1 MNPIRLP
8 DAVSMLR
15 QLSDGP
21 TAEIRQARHGAT
33 ITISGTKTFCQVL
46 APPPPGTGHAETID
60 PFIVDAAELARAA
73 EAVGIHGG
81 TLGGG
86 RPLTV
91 VRVSPDV
98 VGVIG
103 PAGTPQ
109 TITTSKGPP
118 PGETVADAVQGEAA
132 SGMTRAVA
140 VVETDYLRRLG
151 EVCIAS
157 GITAVEITFAPR
169 WNAILAEARLA
180 DGCEVAFGA
189 VGINGEKVIVGNRE
203 PMPEAHAAKP
213 TSPMVFTVAGPK
225 SRAKPAARPAKPE
238 RLSFE
243 DDLPF

>member
-8 DAVSMLR
+8 AAVAVLP
-15 QLSDGP
+15 QLSDGS

-33 ITISGTKTFCQVL
+33 ITISGPKTFCQVF
-46 APPPPGTGHAETID
+46 APPPPGAGDAATVD
-60 PFIVDAAELARAA
+60 PFVVDAAELARAA
-73 EAVGIHGG
+73 EAVGIHSG
-81 TLGGG
+81 TPGDG

-91 VRVSPDV
+91 IRVSPEV
-98 VGVIG
+98 VGVVG
-103 PAGTPQ
+103 PVGSPQ
-109 TITTSKGPP
+109 TIPTSKGPP
-118 PGETVADAVQGEAA
+118 PGETVIDAVQGEAA

-180 DGCEVAFGA
+180 DGCEIGFGA
-189 VGINGEKVIVGNRE
+189 VGINGEKVIASDGE
-203 PMPEAHAAKP
+203 PMPEAPATKP
-213 TSPMVFTVAGPK
+213 ASALVFTVAGATP
-225 SRAKPAARPAKPE
+225 RAKRAARRAKPE